1 MFFVLT
7 TETLYQIN
15 VKNVKRKKV
24 QKALSSVTI
33 NQLIELMNSLKEN
46 LKEKGRGFALCSE
59 LPAPARTFP

>member
-46 LKEKGRGFALCSE
+46 
-59 LPAPARTFP
+59 